1 MVPERLPTRKYG
13 KDGGLIDSGVPRVTP
28 AAHRPV
34 TVRFEKS
41 GRLDG
46 MARLEANLRTAAIGV
61 VAAVWL
67 AALIL
72 PPVLLLR
79 ARADWLQQLDRP
91 EAQAEWDEFRRD
103 MRQQSGRDGPVQ
115 RKVPKSAEPPARVWL
130 RDYFR
135 LAAVAWVLFVG
146 VLGGVF
152 SLFVVGVLR
161 GAAGGMSGATARARS
176 LAQDQTCRQRDDEKQ
191 HERDADDT

>member
-1 MVPERLPTRKYG
+1 MVRRE
-13 KDGGLIDSGVPRVTP
+13 S
-28 AAHRPV
+28 
-34 TVRFEKS
+34 
-41 GRLDG
+41 
-46 MARLEANLRTAAIGV
+46 NLRTAAIGA

-67 AALIL
+67 AAVIV
-72 PPVLLLR
+72 PPVMLLR

-135 LAAVAWVLFVG
+135 LAVVAWVLFAG

-161 GAAGGMSGATARARS
+161 GAAGGMSGPVAHGRS
-176 LAQDQTCRQRDDEKQ
+176 LAQDKSCGHRDDEKQ
-191 HERDADDT
+191 HERDADDTE

>member
-1 MVPERLPTRKYG
+1 MVRR
-13 KDGGLIDSGVPRVTP
+13 
-28 AAHRPV
+28 
-34 TVRFEKS
+34 
-41 GRLDG
+41 
-46 MARLEANLRTAAIGV
+46 EASLRTVAIGLV
-61 VAAVWL
+61 VALWL

-79 ARADWLQQLDRP
+79 ARADWLEQLERP

-115 RKVPKSAEPPARVWL
+115 RKVPKSVEPPARVWL

-135 LAAVAWVLFVG
+135 LAVVAWVLFVG

-161 GAAGGMSGATARARS
+161 GTAGSMSGGRAHTRS

-191 HERDADDT
+191 HERDAEDTE